1 MRGERMALI
10 KCRSCGE
17 EISDTSKK
25 CIHCGADIILEVE
38 CSECHKMYD
47 NTTNICPYCGKKNT
61 SNVSAGVND
70 IKKNI
75 KKLFSKNRKKFV
87 LFGFLALIVLIVAIV
102 LRLVIPPMLI
112 TVEDYLETGDYL
124 NAYKKAKNE
133 EERNKVLLENLIA
146 KISYEIS
153 ESLKDPDSFK
163 LSHVYFNN
171 EDELVFEIIG
181 KNSYGGNVT
190 NYYDY
195 RYDNDEKEY
204 TLYVYLSSLDE
215 ENYYSWDSYDE
226 KLEIIIKNAIRE
238 TIIELMNSE
247 ESKINYET
255 IDRVNNLF
263 KQKKLRDVQLIP
275 YIKSFYPDD
284 NYA

>member
-1 MRGERMALI
+1 MALI

-238 TIIELMNSE
+238 TIIELMNNE

-263 KQKKLRDVQLIP
+263 KQKKLRDAQLIP